1 MSQSFTL
8 LKSFSVAP
16 LVLSA
21 AFAVVGVPAAVAQ
34 NIVPD
39 APALMRKGQLPLAA
53 LNASASSQVS
63 QDTIKITLAAQ
74 VANASHQKVSAGLTQ
89 ALDSVV
95 KQAKAVSSVKT
106 YSGNYRVWPLTNDE
120 GKITGWQ
127 GRAEVILESTDFEA
141 ASGLAGQLSDRMS
154 IANLQF
160 SVSPQVRAKAE
171 ADLLND
177 AAQAFKGRAQSVAQ
191 AFGYQG
197 FRIKTLSLDGGGA
210 EYAPM
215 PRMMMAA
222 SADKMAVPL
231 EAGVE
236 TVTVS
241 VRGEVYLLENK

>member
-8 LKSFSVAP
+8 LKSFSIAS
-16 LVLSA
+16 LLLSA
-21 AFAVVGVPAAVAQ
+21 AFVVAGAPGAVAQ
-34 NIVPD
+34 NIMPGT
-39 APALMRKGQLPLAA
+39 PAQVREGQLPLAA
-53 LNASASSQVS
+53 LTASASSQVS

-74 VANASHQKVSAGLTQ
+74 VANASHQTVSTELTQ

-95 KQAKAVSSVKT
+95 KQAKAVSTVKA

-141 ASGLAGQLSDRMS
+141 ASGLAGQLSDRMP

-160 SVSPQVRAKAE
+160 SVSSQVRAKAE

-177 AAQAFKGRAQSVAQ
+177 AAQAFKARAQAAAQ

-210 EYAPM
+210 EYTPM